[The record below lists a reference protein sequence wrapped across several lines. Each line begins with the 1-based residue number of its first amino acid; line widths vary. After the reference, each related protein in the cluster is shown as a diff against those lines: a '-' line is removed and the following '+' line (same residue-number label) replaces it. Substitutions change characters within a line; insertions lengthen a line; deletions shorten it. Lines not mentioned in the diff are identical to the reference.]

1 MNNEYR
7 QSLMK
12 NTNTIMKNNFKN
24 VYQTTYQSISSQNVK
39 SYPYLFN
46 GINDDKRPY
55 GYESSEPK
63 NIYLNN
69 EKIENSKRIPL
80 QNEI

>member
-7 QSLMK
+7 QNLMK
-12 NTNTIMKNNFKN
+12 DTNTIMKNNFKN
-24 VYQTTYQSISSQNVK
+24 VYQTTYQSMPIDKIK

-46 GINDDKRPY
+46 GINDNKRPY

-63 NIYLNN
+63 ENYLINQKIQNN
-69 EKIENSKRIPL
+69 KRNPL
-80 QNEI
+80 QNDI